1 MGLAT
6 SRIKRL
12 LELISS
18 YSFNLYYMKG
28 KDMVLSD
35 FLLPQSNDD
44 SNPNEIIPI
53 SFNTY
58 KILEDNREY
67 FGKCNFNS
75 EKYLIQT
82 HSQAKT
88 SGTKLPEVH
97 GVQNVLDPNLGPEKQ
112 HAISKQGKFERLQ
125 MGQGRAGSR
134 RRKPDP
140 INQAINQPLDV
151 TQGIQRGTRIVT
163 GKTNS
168 TQGPNSMHDRL
179 INNNNPFMPDVLLYL
194 DPLLKIPKQQN
205 THEVSHNPNINLDFE
220 DNSLFQEG
228 VMSETF
234 QRLDKSFFQN
244 PKVLGDLI
252 NKENLIHKFLP
263 KQTDIDKILEV
274 IQRKVLK
281 GTHLPVE
288 VKEIQV
294 GYLHSPHFKDLYQ
307 YLLQNKLP
315 SSKSAIKKLEALSE
329 KYVLLDL
336 LLFRI
341 NPGRDSSSSTTRILR
356 GQDNNFISQKFV
368 CRTLR
373 CN

>member
-1 MGLAT
+1 M
-6 SRIKRL
+6 
-12 LELISS
+12 
-18 YSFNLYYMKG
+18 
-28 KDMVLSD
+28 
-35 FLLPQSNDD
+35 
-44 SNPNEIIPI
+44 
-53 SFNTY
+53 
-58 KILEDNREY
+58 
-67 FGKCNFNS
+67 
-75 EKYLIQT
+75 
-82 HSQAKT
+82 
-88 SGTKLPEVH
+88 
-97 GVQNVLDPNLGPEKQ
+97 
-112 HAISKQGKFERLQ
+112 
-125 MGQGRAGSR
+125 
-134 RRKPDP
+134 
-140 INQAINQPLDV
+140 
-151 TQGIQRGTRIVT
+151 
-163 GKTNS
+163 
-168 TQGPNSMHDRL
+168 
-179 INNNNPFMPDVLLYL
+179 
-194 DPLLKIPKQQN
+194 
-205 THEVSHNPNINLDFE
+205 
-220 DNSLFQEG
+220 
-228 VMSETF
+228 
-234 QRLDKSFFQN
+234 
-244 PKVLGDLI
+244 
-252 NKENLIHKFLP
+252 P